1 MAQSYSVNRMAQAAV
16 ILGLVVPD
24 VQVENIATTS
34 KTFPDFAGVW
44 SSLFG

>member
-1 MAQSYSVNRMAQAAV
+1 MAHAAV
-16 ILGLVVPD
+16 ILGLAVPG

-44 SSLFG
+44 SSLIG